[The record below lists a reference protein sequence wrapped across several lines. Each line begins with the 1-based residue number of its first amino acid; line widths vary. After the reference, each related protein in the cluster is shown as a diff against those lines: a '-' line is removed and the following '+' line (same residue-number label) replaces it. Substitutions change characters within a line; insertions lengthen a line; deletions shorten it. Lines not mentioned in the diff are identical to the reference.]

1 MAERDA
7 MRAQMGLGPPP
18 SYNPLSI
25 RADRPSG
32 AADDGAADASAVSE
46 EKHLE
51 LIEAAEL
58 LEAALEAS
66 TKREAE
72 LMRRLELEERRA
84 PPRGGYGA
92 SGGRARMRRSSARRR
107 TRTRRPGGARCGS
120 V

>member
-1 MAERDA
+1 
-7 MRAQMGLGPPP
+7 MRAQMGLGSSP

-32 AADDGAADASAVSE
+32 AAGDGAADASAVV

-72 LMRRLELEERRA
+72 PAEARARVRRA

-92 SGGRARMRRSSARRR
+92 RGGGAPMRRSSARRR
-107 TRTRRPGGARCGS
+107 TRTRRPRRRALRQ